1 MIMRRVWAVLSALL
15 FLVAAPGAARAGPHE
30 DLHGFLLDVVGFSDA
45 DFAALEKGQV
55 ISRLLPETDK
65 GEIAAFG
72 IVRVTASADRLQ
84 QLALDVKSY
93 RSKEGV
99 VQIGVFSDP
108 PAPGDC
114 NALVVPEADIDAIKK
129 CKSGECG
136 VKITDDV
143 TAQIAQVDW
152 TAPGARDQVA
162 TAFRDMCVTLAAG
175 FRSRGIDAVGT
186 MVDKEQP
193 KSRAREFQR
202 VLDNSPYLFKYVK
215 DFQQHLAAY
224 PNGKYPGA
232 RSTLYWTKTTFTPK
246 PVIAISCQTV
256 ARHGD
261 VVLIASTLV
270 AASHYFNAGLDAC
283 VGVPADSGGMY
294 LVDVYRAR
302 IDPPTGMMAG
312 TAMKK
317 VQGGIKDGVHKGL
330 AGLAAKLK

>member
-1 MIMRRVWAVLSALL
+1 MNLRRVWAMLSAVL
-15 FLVAAPGAARAGPHE
+15 FLVAASRAARAGPHE
-30 DLHGFLLDVVGFSDA
+30 DLQGFLRDVVGLNDA
-45 DFAALEKGQV
+45 DLAAVEKGQV

-72 IVRVTASADRLQ
+72 ILRVTASADRLQ

-93 RSKEGV
+93 RSMEGV
-99 VQIGVFSDP
+99 AQIGVFSDP
-108 PAPGDC
+108 PSPGDC
-114 NALVVPEADIDAIKK
+114 HALVVPDPDIDAIKK
-129 CKSGECG
+129 CKAGECG

-143 TAQIAQVDW
+143 AARISQVDW

-162 TAFRDMCVTLAAG
+162 AAFRDMCVTLASG

-193 KSRAREFQR
+193 KSRAREFQK
-202 VLDNSPYLFKYVK
+202 VLANSPYLFKYVK

-224 PNGKYPGA
+224 PNGSYPGA
-232 RSTLYWTKTTFTPK
+232 RSTLYWAKDTFSPK
-246 PVIAISCQTV
+246 PVISISCQTV

-261 VVLIASTLV
+261 VVLIASQLV

-283 VGVPADSGGMY
+283 VGVPAPGGGMY
-294 LVDVYRAR
+294 LVDVYRVR

-312 TAMKK
+312 PAMKK
-317 VQGGIKDGVHKGL
+317 VQGGIKDGVHKSL
-330 AGLAAKLK
+330 SGLAAKLK